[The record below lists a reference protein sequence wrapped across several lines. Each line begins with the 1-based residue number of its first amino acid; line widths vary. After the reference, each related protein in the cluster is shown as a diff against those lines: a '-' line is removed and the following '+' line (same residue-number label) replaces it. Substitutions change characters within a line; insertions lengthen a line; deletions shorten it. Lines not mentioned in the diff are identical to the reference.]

1 MEANNFLVK
10 AGQGKTTLLDKA
22 YQKHIETILQTSD
35 DEKVLRWETY
45 NIVIQELVKQGK
57 VDYFNEIK
65 YRLTDGEEP
74 SFVILDIIDREID
87 DIDGLIW
94 FLKRRIEEYIED
106 DKIRRFYE

>member
-22 YQKHIETILQTSD
+22 YQKLIETILQTAD

-45 NIVIQELVKQGK
+45 NLVIQELVKQGK
-57 VDYFNEIK
+57 LDFFNEIK

-74 SFVILDIIDREID
+74 SYVILDIIDRD
-87 DIDGLIW
+87 VDNIDGLIW
-94 FLKRRIEEYIED
+94 LLKRRIEEYIED
-106 DKIRRFYE
+106 DKMIKFYE